1 VLDGKVLAGLR
12 SKPRIRVLGSV
23 RLRPTQSRLGLL
35 DIHAV

>member
-1 VLDGKVLAGLR
+1 VNGKVFAGLR
-12 SKPRIRVLGSV
+12 SKPSIRVLGSV